1 MKMNDPSTEQGTH
14 SAVVAKSGR
23 SKILYLIIGLLLI
36 LTVATVAFSAA
47 TLGVVVADRSSPS
60 TNEVLSLAGQVR
72 IDDLMKHL
80 EQLQNIADQSSG
92 TRAITTYGFNGTLDY
107 ITTQLEQ
114 NTNFKIKHQYF
125 TVRNY
130 LVKGIPQLQT
140 ETNGIVSSYT
150 YLTDFSYV
158 VFSAHASFSSFIR
171 LVAIPSIGCTDVDWA
186 GAGAAGAVALV
197 KRGCAFSATFSLAKK
212 YDVTALLIFNDGTS
226 SDRFQPVQ
234 GLRANADTDF
244 PAFFLSYQLGVEL
257 QTLVTSSGGNVGIK
271 MNSDVSDAEGIGN
284 ICADTP
290 FGDKTKTIVVGAHSD
305 GVPAGSGIND
315 NGKIPIVSSLVDILF

>member
-1 MKMNDPSTEQGTH
+1 MNDPSSEYGTR
-14 SAVVAKSGR
+14 SAVVAKPGP
-23 SKILYLIIGLLLI
+23 SKIFYLIIGLLLI
-36 LTVATVAFSAA
+36 MTIATVALSAA
-47 TLGVVVADRSSPS
+47 TLGVVVADRSSQS
-60 TNEVLSLAGQVR
+60 TDKALSLSDQIR
-72 IDDLMKHL
+72 IDDLIKHL

-114 NTNFKIKHQYF
+114 NTNFKIQHQYF

-130 LVKGIPQLQT
+130 LVKGVPQLQVDA
-140 ETNGIVSSYT
+140 NGNVNSYT

-158 VFSAHASFSSFIR
+158 VFSARASFSSFVR
-171 LVAIPSIGCTDVDWA
+171 LVAIPSIGCTDADWA

-197 KRGCAFSATFSLAKK
+197 KRGCAFSTTFSLAKK
-212 YDVTALLIFNDGTS
+212 YDVTAILIYNDGTS

-234 GLRANADTDF
+234 GLRANLDTDF
-244 PAFFLSYQLGVEL
+244 PAFFLSYQLGVQL
-257 QTLVTSSGGNVGIK
+257 QTLATSSGGNVGIR
-271 MNSDVSDAEGIGN
+271 MNIDVSDAEGIGN

-315 NGKIPIVSSLVDILF
+315 NGKITSILHGVE